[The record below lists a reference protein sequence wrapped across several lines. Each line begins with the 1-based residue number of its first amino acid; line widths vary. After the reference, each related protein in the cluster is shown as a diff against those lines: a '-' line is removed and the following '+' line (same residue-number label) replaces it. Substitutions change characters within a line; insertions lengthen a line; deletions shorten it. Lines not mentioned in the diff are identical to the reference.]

1 MSSLIGTSLS
11 GLMAAQSALNAT
23 SNNIANAN
31 TVGYNTESVNLSTA
45 PAIASNG
52 GYVGQGVNTATV
64 TRSYNQFAT
73 QQVTSTTSAYAQANT
88 LSTLAFGVDQ
98 TLSDKTT
105 GLSGVLSNFSSATT
119 GVANDPTSLSARQ
132 ALLSAA
138 GSVTQQ
144 INSLSSQLNTLN
156 TQTNGQVLASVSNIN
171 AYATSIAALNTQI
184 VAATNSSTNGQAPN
198 TLLDQRDE
206 LVAKIAQQ
214 ANVSTIT
221 QANGSINVM
230 IGSGQTLV
238 SGSNVAQLSVGAAST
253 NPSNSTVLLN
263 GQDISQQ
270 ITGGTLAGTLN
281 FQTQVLNTSQQ
292 QLGLVAVG
300 FAQQMNTQQA
310 AGYDLNGNAGTA
322 MFNLGTP
329 TVIANATN
337 TGSITTTYDATTLGQ
352 LQASDYQLS
361 NNAGTYTLT
370 QLSNGVVTNPTAN
383 AGVITGP
390 GFDINVS
397 TIGSGDSYL
406 IRPTFN
412 AAQNMS
418 TVMTDPTLVAAAA
431 TNGYSKAANVF
442 QINGVNIGAVTGG
455 TSSAT
460 QATAVAAAINTAIT
474 AYNLTSAG
482 IASPATIIAS
492 GIGGSVTITN
502 TGSSINPITITG
514 DISDTGL
521 STGTTPLAGTLFSAV
536 GGAVLGISPALTV
549 NLGDNSNVLAMAKL
563 GNNPALLGGTV
574 SFNGAYTQLIT
585 NVGNV
590 TQSASLNSTAQQAA
604 LAQATATQQNL
615 SGVNL
620 DEEAANLIKY
630 QQAYQA
636 SSKAISVAQSL
647 FTTLIGALQ

>member
-184 VAATNSSTNGQAPN
+184 VAATNSSTNGQTPN
-198 TLLDQRDE
+198 TLLDQRDA

-238 SGSNVAQLSVGAAST
+238 SGSNVAQLSVGAASS

-281 FQTQVLNTSQQ
+281 FQTQVLNISQQ

-310 AGYDLNGNAGTA
+310 AGYDLNGNGGTA
-322 MFNLGTP
+322 MFNLGSP
-329 TVIANATN
+329 TVIANTTN
-337 TGSITTTYDATTLGQ
+337 TGSITTTYEPTTLGQ

-361 NNAGTYTLT
+361 NNGGTYTLT
-370 QLSNGVVTNPTAN
+370 QLSNGVVTHPTAT

-418 TVMTDPTLVAAAA
+418 TVMTDPTLIAAAA

-442 QINGVNIGAVTGG
+442 QINGINIGAVVGG
-455 TSSAT
+455 TSSVT
-460 QATAVAAAINTAIT
+460 QAAAVVTSITNAIT
-474 AYNLTSAG
+474 LYNATPAG
-482 IASPATIIAS
+482 LLSPS
-492 GIGGSVTITN
+492 TITASVISGAITLN
-502 TGSSINPITITG
+502 NGASINPITITG

-521 STGTTPLAGTLFSAV
+521 STGTTPIVGTLFTAV
-536 GGAVLGISPALTV
+536 GGTVSGIAPVLTA
-549 NLGDNSNVLAMAKL
+549 NLGDNSNALAMAKL

>member
-156 TQTNGQVLASVSNIN
+156 TQTNCQVLASVSNIN

-198 TLLDQRDE
+198 TLLDQRDA

-337 TGSITTTYDATTLGQ
+337 TGSITTTYDPTTLGQ

-361 NNAGTYTLT
+361 NNAGTFTLT
-370 QLSNGVVTNPTAN
+370 QLSNGVVTHPTST

-397 TIGSGDSYL
+397 TIGGGDSYL

-442 QINGVNIGAVTGG
+442 QINGINIGAVVGG
-455 TSSAT
+455 TNSVT
-460 QATAVAAAINTAIT
+460 QAAAVVTSITNAIT
-474 AYNLTSAG
+474 LYNATPAG
-482 IASPATIIAS
+482 LLSPS
-492 GIGGSVTITN
+492 TITASVISGAITLN
-502 TGSSINPITITG
+502 NGASINPITITG

-521 STGTTPLAGTLFSAV
+521 STGTTPIVGTLFTAV
-536 GGAVLGISPALTV
+536 GGTVSGIAPVLTA
-549 NLGDNSNVLAMAKL
+549 NLGDNSNALAMAKL

>member
-1 MSSLIGTSLS
+1 M
-11 GLMAAQSALNAT
+11 
-23 SNNIANAN
+23 
-31 TVGYNTESVNLSTA
+31 
-45 PAIASNG
+45 
-52 GYVGQGVNTATV
+52 
-64 TRSYNQFAT
+64 
-73 QQVTSTTSAYAQANT
+73 
-88 LSTLAFGVDQ
+88 
-98 TLSDKTT
+98 
-105 GLSGVLSNFSSATT
+105 
-119 GVANDPTSLSARQ
+119 
-132 ALLSAA
+132 
-138 GSVTQQ
+138 
-144 INSLSSQLNTLN
+144 
-156 TQTNGQVLASVSNIN
+156 
-171 AYATSIAALNTQI
+171 
-184 VAATNSSTNGQAPN
+184 
-198 TLLDQRDE
+198 DQRDA

-322 MFNLGTP
+322 MFNLGSP
-329 TVIANATN
+329 TVIADTTN
-337 TGSITTTYDATTLGQ
+337 TGSITTNYDPTNVGQ
-352 LQASDYQLS
+352 LQSSDYQLS

-370 QLSNGVVTNPTAN
+370 QLSNGVVTHPTAT

-442 QINGVNIGAVTGG
+442 QINGTSIGAVAGGSNPVTQGANVATAINLVSGTTGV
-455 TSSAT
+455 
-460 QATAVAAAINTAIT
+460 TAVANLIT
-474 AYNLTSAG
+474 GALILTNSNPLSP
-482 IASPATIIAS
+482 IA
-492 GIGGSVTITN
+492 
-502 TGSSINPITITG
+502 ITG

-521 STGTTPLAGTLFSAV
+521 TTGTTAAGVTV
-536 GGAVLGISPALTV
+536 GGGAPILTA
-549 NLGDNSNVLAMAKL
+549 NPGDNSNALTMAKL

>member
-144 INSLSSQLNTLN
+144 INSLSSQLTTLN

-198 TLLDQRDE
+198 TLLDQRDA

-337 TGSITTTYDATTLGQ
+337 TGSITTTYDPTNVGQ

-370 QLSNGVVTNPTAN
+370 QLSNGVVTHPTAT

-397 TIGSGDSYL
+397 TIGGGDSYL

-442 QINGVNIGAVTGG
+442 QINGINIGAVVGG
-455 TSSAT
+455 TNSVT
-460 QATAVAAAINTAIT
+460 QAAAVVTSITNAIT
-474 AYNLTSAG
+474 LYNATPAG
-482 IASPATIIAS
+482 LLSPS
-492 GIGGSVTITN
+492 TITASVISGAITLN
-502 TGSSINPITITG
+502 NGASINPITITG

-521 STGTTPLAGTLFSAV
+521 STGTTPIVGTLFTAV
-536 GGAVLGISPALTV
+536 GGTVSGIAPVLTA
-549 NLGDNSNVLAMAKL
+549 NLGDNSNALAMAKL

>member
-11 GLMAAQSALNAT
+11 GLMAAQSALNTT

-31 TVGYNTESVNLSTA
+31 TVGYNTENINLTTA
-45 PAIASNG
+45 PAIFSNG
-52 GYVGQGVNTATV
+52 GFVGQGVNTATV

-105 GLSGVLSNFSSATT
+105 GLATVLSNFSSATT
-119 GVANDPTSLSARQ
+119 GVANDPTSIAARQ
-132 ALLSAA
+132 VLLSAA
-138 GSVTQQ
+138 GSVAQQ
-144 INSLSSQLNTLN
+144 INSLSSQLTTLN
-156 TQTNGQVLASVSNIN
+156 TQTNGQVQASVNNIN

-184 VAATNSSTNGQAPN
+184 VAATNNSTNGQAPN
-198 TLLDQRDE
+198 NLLDQRDA
-206 LVAKIAQQ
+206 LVAQIAQQ
-214 ANVSTIT
+214 ANVSTIA

-238 SGSNVAQLSVGAAST
+238 SGSNVAQLSAGAAST

-270 ITGGTLAGTLN
+270 ITGGSLAGTLN
-281 FQTQVLNTSQQ
+281 FQTQVLNLSQQ
-292 QLGLVAVG
+292 QFGLVAVG
-300 FAQQMNTQQA
+300 FAEQMNTQQA
-310 AGYDLNGNAGTA
+310 AGYDLNGNSGTA
-322 MFNLGTP
+322 MFSLVSP
-329 TVIANATN
+329 TVIANNTN
-337 TGSITTTYDATTLGQ
+337 TGSITTTYDPTNVGQ

-370 QLSNGVVTNPTAN
+370 QLSNGVVTHPTAT

-397 TIGSGDSYL
+397 TIGSSDSYL

-412 AAQNMS
+412 AAQNVSM
-418 TVMTDPTLVAAAA
+418 VMTDPTLVAAAA
-431 TNGYSKAANVF
+431 TNGYSKDANVF
-442 QINGVNIGAVTGG
+442 QINGVNIGAVAGG
-455 TSSAT
+455 TNPLT
-460 QATAVAAAINTAIT
+460 QGINIAAAINSSSIPGVTAAADLVTGAIT
-474 AYNLTSAG
+474 LTSAAPL
-482 IASPATIIAS
+482 I
-492 GIGGSVTITN
+492 
-502 TGSSINPITITG
+502 ITG
-514 DISDTGL
+514 DISETGL
-521 STGTTPLAGTLFSAV
+521 STGTTPGTVV
-536 GGAVLGISPALTV
+536 GIAPPTLTA
-549 NLGDNSNVLAMAKL
+549 NPGDNTNALAMA
-563 GNNPALLGGTV
+563 LLSNKG
-574 SFNGAYTQLIT
+574 SFNSTYTQLIT

-604 LAQATATQQNL
+604 LAQATATQQSL

-636 SSKAISVAQSL
+636 SSKAISIAQSL